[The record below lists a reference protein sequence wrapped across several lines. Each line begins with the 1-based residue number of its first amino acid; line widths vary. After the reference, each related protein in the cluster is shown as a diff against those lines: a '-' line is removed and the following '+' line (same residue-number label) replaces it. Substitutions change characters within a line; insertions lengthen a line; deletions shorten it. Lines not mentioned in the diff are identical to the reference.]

1 MARFDVH
8 RGNGAIDYYLNVQSE
23 FHDHIA
29 TRVVIPLLA
38 NHKIPDI
45 TRRLHVPVW
54 VHDKPYY
61 LVTPMMAA
69 LPSQSLGKPVGNIAE
84 QSHDIT
90 NAIDFLFQGF

>member
-38 NHKIPDI
+38 THKIPDI

-54 VHDKPYY
+54 VDGKPYY
-61 LVTPMMAA
+61 LVTPMIAA
-69 LPSQSLGKPVGNIAE
+69 LPMHVLGKPICNLAE
-84 QSHDIT
+84 HSHDIT
-90 NAIDFLFQGF
+90 ASIDFLLQGF